1 MNFKKEKIE
10 KIDLSELGTFITN
23 QEHRGYFLYNAGLEH
38 YKLLA
43 HISTLYTGKTLIDIG
58 TNRGCS
64 SLALSYNTDNIVESF
79 DLFELKELNYL
90 PTNVNYII
98 DNILSDKYEELVK
111 QSPFIMLDTYHDGV
125 FEREFYKFLQSINWK
140 GMLLLDDILL
150 NDPMKE
156 FWNDITEEKYDISDV
171 GHITGTGIVIF

>member
-10 KIDLSELGTFITN
+10 KIDLSELGMFVN
-23 QEHRGYFLYNAGLEH
+23 NEEHRGYFLSNAGTEH

-43 HISTLYTGKTLIDIG
+43 YISTLYNNTILIDIG

-64 SLALSYNTDNIVESF
+64 SLALSYNPNNTVESF
-79 DLFELKELNYL
+79 DLYELKELSFLPNNINY
-90 PTNVNYII
+90 NI
-98 DNILSDKYEELVK
+98 DNILSNKYENMIK
-111 QSPFIMLDTYHDGV
+111 QSPFIMLDTYHDGI
-125 FEREFYKFLQSINWK
+125 FEREFYEFLQSINWK

-150 NDPMKE
+150 NRPMQE
-156 FWNDITEEKYDISDV
+156 FWSDIKHEKYDISDI

>member
-1 MNFKKEKIE
+1 MKFKKEKID
-10 KIDLSELGTFITN
+10 KIDLSELGAYVN
-23 QEHRGYFLYNAGLEH
+23 NEEYRGYFLEKAGQEH

-43 HISTLYTGKTLIDIG
+43 YISTTYSGKTLIDIG

-64 SLALSYNTDNIVESF
+64 SLALAYNPENTVESF
-79 DLFELKELNYL
+79 DLYELKELSYL
-90 PTNVNYII
+90 PLNINYTI
-98 DNILSDKYEELVK
+98 DNILSGKYEDMIKE
-111 QSPFIMLDTYHDGV
+111 SPFIMLDTFHDGV
-125 FEREFYKFLQSINWK
+125 FEREFYAYLQSIKWK

-156 FWNDITEEKYDISDV
+156 FWNDITEEKYDISNV

>member
-1 MNFKKEKIE
+1 MKFKKEKID
-10 KIDLSELGTFITN
+10 KIDLTELGAYVIN
-23 QEHRGYFLYNAGLEH
+23 EEHRRYFLENAGQEH

-43 HISTLYTGKTLIDIG
+43 YISTTYSGKTLIDIG

-64 SLALSYNTDNIVESF
+64 SLALSYNAKNTVESF
-79 DLFELKELNYL
+79 DLYELKELSYL
-90 PTNVNYII
+90 PSNINYTI
-98 DNILSDKYEELVK
+98 DNILSGKYENIIKE
-111 QSPFIMLDTYHDGV
+111 SPFIILDTYHDGV
-125 FEREFYKFLQSINWK
+125 FEREFYSYLQLINWK

-171 GHITGTGIVIF
+171 GHITGTGIIIF